1 MSWGAAAPIHSNVAA
16 PVIGDSTMPS
26 RFPLWS
32 CRVLVLAASASPLL
46 GCKKAGSAS
55 GDSRV
60 EMSDAR
66 LTVLA
71 PQKYRLAV
79 KYRFVQG
86 KPGEQTEGACNADIR
101 YGQKSQG
108 GLVILFQGNQGSIQP
123 EGTLHGEFAVT
134 WPFQPGDLISYE
146 VLMTEGLPG
155 SPHTRISNVLRG
167 YVVWDGNFGN

>member
-79 KYRFVQG
+79 KYRL
-86 KPGEQTEGACNADIR
+86 CR
-101 YGQKSQG
+101 
-108 GLVILFQGNQGSIQP
+108 GNQVNKRREPATQTS
-123 EGTLHGEFAVT
+123 VT
-134 WPFQPGDLISYE
+134 DKRVRVDWLSFSKGIKAAFNPKEPCTANSLSLGRFS
-146 VLMTEGLPG
+146 
-155 SPHTRISNVLRG
+155 RG
-167 YVVWDGNFGN
+167 I